1 MTCGRWLSHGSTGL
15 TFLTTDKGK
24 VCHRVS
30 ATDLEMRHWAQGV
43 RARLAHNLPVF
54 TLDFRSHS
62 KLR

>member
-1 MTCGRWLSHGSTGL
+1 VTISSQSARWAEGVS
-15 TFLTTDKGK
+15 GK

-30 ATDLEMRHWAQGV
+30 ATDLEMRQCARGV
-43 RARLAHNLPVF
+43 RARLAYNLPVF

>member
-1 MTCGRWLSHGSTGL
+1 M
-15 TFLTTDKGK
+15 

-30 ATDLEMRHWAQGV
+30 ATDLEMRQCAQGV
-43 RARLAHNLPVF
+43 RAGLAHNLPVF